1 MAQGE
6 RAGRPA
12 ARRQTERAEGPWT
25 SRPEASPHQIVASMF
40 GLEHLGHLAEVVSEV
55 LLVSCAGERD
65 GDDPLRDIYQV
76 QLTAVLHGPAHTH
89 VSGETGREGGLDQNA
104 APTRRGPDIC
114 TPCTLYVALISNP
127 GARLLPDPEPRP
139 ESPRGKACAAIKAS
153 LKRAGQGL
161 AGTLGRVRTKE

>member
-6 RAGRPA
+6 WAGRPA
-12 ARRQTERAEGPWT
+12 ASRQTERAEGPWA

-76 QLTAVLHGPAHTH
+76 QLTAVLHVPAHTH
-89 VSGETGREGGLDQNA
+89 ASGETGREGSLDQNP
-104 APTRRGPDIC
+104 APAGRGPDIC
-114 TPCTLYVALISNP
+114 TPCTLYMALMANP
-127 GARLLPDPEPRP
+127 GG
-139 ESPRGKACAAIKAS
+139 SAAP
-153 LKRAGQGL
+153 
-161 AGTLGRVRTKE
+161 